1 MMAGVVRIDVTP
13 IGIAT
18 VFIGQTNDHVEVN
31 RLWRLYRAIRPQI
44 QELERAAQREAM
56 NICRDEG
63 EETDG
68 YRQ

>member
-1 MMAGVVRIDVTP
+1 MAGVVRIDVTP
-13 IGIAT
+13 IGVAN

-56 NICRDEG
+56 SIIHNEEGITDE
-63 EETDG
+63 D
-68 YRQ
+68 RR